1 MKHIPEKVAADF
13 WGWLR
18 KMYPSYTAQ
27 NENTDYVTFA
37 WRGSTQEYSVNFL
50 LGSALAT
57 IGLTLPAIL
66 VISLYTSQS
75 VMLGLSPAFN
85 VLLVLTLVMSIMT
98 FGGTR
103 TNMLQGAVHLVIFLT
118 YLMLI
123 FSP

>member
-1 MKHIPEKVAADF
+1 
-13 WGWLR
+13 
-18 KMYPSYTAQ
+18 MYPSYTAQ